1 MAPHTPQRS
10 SRPGEPGP
18 RLDPPTPQ
26 RSEPP
31 AKPGPRLDPT
41 DQLFDA
47 STTRHMLVWALAVR
61 GVGIVA
67 LLYVMWLVWTRGY
80 INRDQLAEQ
89 RPGDLLFFFIHGVH
103 LVFHEAG
110 HLIFMPF
117 GEFMAVF
124 GGSLNQVLIPAI
136 CVVTFYRQGRYASGA
151 FTLFWVGQAIAD
163 VAIYAA
169 DGKDR
174 ILPLLGD
181 SDPSMHDWGRILSWW
196 GITERAESV
205 GAFIFGLGM
214 TVMIVSLLLQSLE
227 ILRLVQHPE
236 NAIALKLDD

>member
-1 MAPHTPQRS
+1 MPLIPAPDQ
-10 SRPGEPGP
+10 EP
-18 RLDPPTPQ
+18 
-26 RSEPP
+26 
-31 AKPGPRLDPT
+31 
-41 DQLFDA
+41 LFDESA
-47 STTRHMLVWALAVR
+47 RRHLLVGALALR
-61 GVGIVA
+61 ALGIIV
-67 LLYVMWLVWTRGY
+67 LVYVMWLVWVRGY
-80 INRDQLAEQ
+80 VNRDQLTEG
-89 RPGDLLFFFIHGVH
+89 RPGDLLFMLIHGVH

-110 HLIFMPF
+110 HLIFLPL

-136 CVVTFYRQGRYASGA
+136 CVATFYWQGQYGSGA

-196 GITERAESV
+196 GVTERAESI
-205 GAFIFGLGM
+205 GAFIFGIGIV
-214 TVMIVSLLLQSLE
+214 VMLVSLLLQGLE
-227 ILRLVQHPE
+227 MLRL
-236 NAIALKLDD
+236 ASGRRLTAG